1 MRLLLQQKLNCLLR
15 CGLMKFDCAWDL
27 IFPSS
32 AAAVIQTEK
41 AQLEVFMKIAV
52 KVSVGIHKRM
62 FCVL

>member
-1 MRLLLQQKLNCLLR
+1 
-15 CGLMKFDCAWDL
+15 MKFDCAWDL